1 MYEIGRMTKLE
12 LGYVGEE
19 NSRVIEIDV
28 SEWKATWPDA
38 VIAIWLTNPVN
49 KGYWANTE
57 EQDGVLRWTIGA
69 GDVEHAGEGM
79 AQVRAIV
86 PGGDGAIYK
95 ARIVRTKIAASL
107 DDMEQDEDAP
117 DPMETWAN
125 KAAAYKDEAYRAM
138 ETAVEA
144 EESVAASADAAK
156 ENAEAARRSA
166 ESADEDANDADSS
179 AKAAAESARVAAKR
193 AKEAASSA
201 SMLKN
206 FVPSV
211 TEGTKEWLDMH
222 PEATTTVQDKSLSE
236 KKLTED
242 LRKLAEN
249 RSYRKMTPSFGW
261 LAT

>member
-1 MYEIGRMTKLE
+1 MAGRGDRDLADE
-12 LGYVGEE
+12 SGQQGILGQHGGTG
-19 NSRVIEIDV
+19 RRAALD
-28 SEWKATWPDA
+28 DRR
-38 VIAIWLTNPVN
+38 
-49 KGYWANTE
+49 G
-57 EQDGVLRWTIGA
+57 R
-69 GDVEHAGEGM
+69 M

-125 KAAAYKDEAYRAM
+125 KAAVYKDEAFRAM

-201 SMLKN
+201 SMLQIYDRAEKEKYIAGTFCRKRDIFRSPVFFSALLLFPLSGREKN
-206 FVPSV
+206 PYGKRDLGDSSAGYCPF
-211 TEGTKEWLDMH
+211 
-222 PEATTTVQDKSLSE
+222 PERDGQKCS
-236 KKLTED
+236 
-242 LRKLAEN
+242 
-249 RSYRKMTPSFGW
+249 
-261 LAT
+261 